1 MNVALF
7 GKSFSDEGAVYLQQ
21 LMDKL
26 KSVDCPLM
34 VYGPFLEKIQKK
46 VAIKSPVT
54 IFNTH
59 EELTSGADILFSI
72 GGDGTILDT
81 LSLIRDSGIPIL
93 GVNLGRLGFLSSI
106 SREEILPAIDK
117 VIQGKYTIDHRA
129 VISLQSPEGLFGK
142 VNYALNELSVTKT
155 ETNSLAVVDVFI
167 DNKFLNTYWADGL
180 LVATPTGSTAYS
192 LSCYGPIVTPGS
204 ENFVI
209 TPIASHNLTVRPIV
223 VPDSSTIRI
232 HLGGRNHQYQVGLD
246 SRYQTIGTGTELIIG
261 RADFKINLVQ
271 LSNKDFYSTIR
282 DKLLWG
288 KDNRNY
294 PASFKIG

>member
-7 GKSFSDEGAVYLQQ
+7 GKSFSGEEAAYLQQ

-26 KSVDCPLM
+26 KSVNCSLM
-34 VYGPFLEKIQKK
+34 VYGPFFKKIQKK
-46 VAIKSPVT
+46 VAIKCPVT

-59 EELTSGADILFSI
+59 EELKSDADILFSI

-81 LSLIRDSGIPIL
+81 LLLVRDSGIPIL

-106 SREEILPAIDK
+106 SKEEILPAIDH
-117 VIQGKYTIDHRA
+117 VIQGKYTLDQRA
-129 VISLQSPEGLFGK
+129 VLSLQSPQGLFGN

-167 DNKFLNTYWADGL
+167 DDKFLNTYWADGL

-192 LSCYGPIVTPGS
+192 LSCYGPIITPGS

-223 VPDSSTIRI
+223 VPDKSIIRVRM
-232 HLGGRNHQYQVGLD
+232 GGRNNQYQVGLD
-246 SRYQTIGTGTELIIG
+246 SRYKTIGTGTELIIG

-271 LSNKDFYSTIR
+271 LPNKDFYSTIR

-288 KDNRNY
+288 KDIRN
-294 PASFKIG
+294 